1 MAEIRF
7 TRKAVE
13 DLSDI
18 WNYTADMWSERQADT
33 YYRLLIASCRK
44 LAGNPVLFGREY
56 KELGADIFGFKVN
69 KHIVFYRIAGDK
81 GIEVVRILLS
91 VGRRVVGDLAQ
102 RVAAAAAD
110 FTGRWRWSTRRIP
123 LQFFEQSCRLPP
135 PCDNFVVRI
144 RSCPVHAAAPVT
156 RRLIRLRVQ
165 EKSLN
170 LLIIA
175 N

>member
-56 KELGADIFGFKVN
+56 KELGTDIYGFKVN
-69 KHIVFYRIAGDK
+69 NHIVFYRIAGDK
-81 GIEVVRILLS
+81 GIEV
-91 VGRRVVGDLAQ
+91 GRPSCRRRSRPACCGGGSGIC
-102 RVAAAAAD
+102 
-110 FTGRWRWSTRRIP
+110 TGRGRWSSRRIP
-123 LQFFEQSCRLPP
+123 LQFFE
-135 PCDNFVVRI
+135 
-144 RSCPVHAAAPVT
+144 
-156 RRLIRLRVQ
+156 
-165 EKSLN
+165 
-170 LLIIA
+170 
-175 N
+175 

>member
-1 MAEIRF
+1 MDEMRF

-18 WNYTADMWSERQADT
+18 WDYTADMWSERQADT

-110 FTGRWRWSTRRIP
+110 LYRPVALVHSPYTVAVFRAIVSPAPPPAIMSLSVSGLVRFT
-123 LQFFEQSCRLPP
+123 LLPP
-135 PCDNFVVRI
+135 SHVVLFDSGYRKN
-144 RSCPVHAAAPVT
+144 C
-156 RRLIRLRVQ
+156 LIC
-165 EKSLN
+165 
-170 LLIIA
+170 
-175 N
+175 